1 MAADTHTVAGVSV
14 EYTPTPNGAGRAYVR
29 FRDATIANTIEVADD
44 VFVDLAAD
52 GQPVG
57 IELLRPHI
65 AFDGVPRGASVVT
78 WTDNDARPL

>member
-1 MAADTHTVAGVSV
+1 V

-29 FRDATIANTIEVADD
+29 FRDAAIASTIEIADD

-57 IELLRPHI
+57 IELLRPHVV
-65 AFDGVPRGASVVT
+65 FDGVPRGASVMT
-78 WTDNDARPL
+78 WTDTDARSL